1 MALEQYEVVK
11 SVVIISK
18 YGPAAMRYPGRKR
31 SKIES
36 IHPQQRRVITAA
48 AVEARQRRVY

>member
-1 MALEQYEVVK
+1 MALELYEVVK
-11 SVVIISK
+11 PFVIINE
-18 YGPAAMRYPGRKR
+18 YRLAATRYLGRKR

-36 IHPQQRRVITAA
+36 IHPQQRRVVTAA